1 MNPQVKNIPETM
13 DFIVPEAMG
22 LLEFLI
28 RVYPN
33 LSRNNVKSLLSRKQV
48 ALNGRPTTAF
58 DAPLQKGD
66 KVTVSRYGAKQAK
79 PLPFKILFEDDEFVA
94 IDKPSGLLSVSDDRE
109 TDYTAFHLTYTFLKD
124 QNIKTR
130 LYLVHRI
137 DKDTSGILLF
147 SKNPEVRDALQ
158 ERWNELVTQRGYFA
172 IVEGRLSK
180 KEDTLKS
187 FLRETST
194 RLVFVDHED
203 EGGKEA
209 ITHYRVMAENEEFSL
224 LDISIETGRKNQ
236 IRAQF
241 HDIGHDIIG
250 DDKYHAKKDPLERLG
265 LHAYSLEFKHPFS
278 GQTKKFYAPIPKT
291 FKNLFPEGK
300 PAKKE

>member
-1 MNPQVKNIPETM
+1 MNLAKKNIPETR
-13 DFIVPEAMG
+13 DFVAKEPMG

-28 RVYPN
+28 TQYPN

-48 ALNGRPTTAF
+48 SLNGRPTTAF
-58 DAPLQKGD
+58 DAPLVKGD
-66 KVTVSRYGAKQAK
+66 KVTVSRYGAREAK
-79 PLPFKILFEDDEFVA
+79 PLPFKIVYEDDEFVA

-109 TDYTAFHLTYTFLKD
+109 TEYTAFNLTYTFLKSL
-124 QNIKTR
+124 NIKTR
-130 LYLVHRI
+130 LYVVHRI
-137 DKDTSGILLF
+137 DKDTSGLLIF

-158 ERWNELVTQRGYFA
+158 EHWNDLVTRRGYFA

-180 KEDTLKS
+180 KDDTLKAN
-187 FLRETST
+187 LRETST

-209 ITHYRVMAENEEFSL
+209 ITHYHVMGENDEFSL
-224 LDISIETGRKNQ
+224 LDVSIETGRKNQ

-241 HDIGHDIIG
+241 HDFGHDIIG
-250 DDKYHAKKDPLERLG
+250 DDKYHAKKDPLNRLG

-278 GQTKKFYAPIPKT
+278 GHIKKFYAPIPKT
-291 FKNLFPEGK
+291 FKTLFPETK
-300 PAKKE
+300 SAKKE

>member
-1 MNPQVKNIPETM
+1 MNLAKKNIPESV
-13 DFIVPEAMG
+13 DFLVEETFG
-22 LLEFLI
+22 LLEFLFLK
-28 RVYPN
+28 YPN
-33 LSRNNVKSLLSRKQV
+33 LSRNNVKSLLARKQV
-48 ALNGRPTTAF
+48 SVNGRPTTAF
-58 DAPLQKGD
+58 DAPLKKGD
-66 KVTVSRYGAKQAK
+66 KVTVSRYGAREAK
-79 PLPFKILFEDDEFVA
+79 PLPFKIIYEDDEFVA

-109 TDYTAFHLTYTFLKD
+109 TEYTAFNLTYTFLKD

-147 SKNPEVRDALQ
+147 SKNAEVRDALQ
-158 ERWNELVTQRGYFA
+158 EKWNDLVTRRGYFA

-180 KEDTLKS
+180 KEDTLTS

-209 ITHYRVMAENEEFSL
+209 ITHYRVLGETEEFSL
-224 LDISIETGRKNQ
+224 LDVSIETGRKNQ

-241 HDIGHDIIG
+241 HDLGHDIVG
-250 DDKYHAKKDPLERLG
+250 DDKYHAKKDPLKRLG

-291 FKNLFPEGK
+291 FKVLFPENK
-300 PAKKE
+300 ALKKE

>member
-1 MNPQVKNIPETM
+1 MNSVNRSIPESR
-13 DFIVPEAMG
+13 DFTAKEAMG

-28 RVYPN
+28 IQYPN
-33 LSRNNVKSLLSRKQV
+33 LSRNNVKSLLARKQV
-48 ALNGRPTTAF
+48 SLNGRPTTAF
-58 DAPLQKGD
+58 DAPLAPGD
-66 KVTVSRYGAKQAK
+66 KVTVSRYGARDAK
-79 PLPFKILFEDDEFVA
+79 PLPFKIISEDDEFVA
-94 IDKPSGLLSVSDDRE
+94 IDKPSGLLSVSDDHE
-109 TDYTAFHLTYTFLKD
+109 TEYTAFNLTYTFLKD

-130 LYLVHRI
+130 LYMLHRI
-137 DKDTSGILLF
+137 DKDSSGLLVF
-147 SKNPEVRDALQ
+147 SKNSEVRDALQ
-158 ERWNELVTQRGYFA
+158 EKWNDLVTRRGYFA

-241 HDIGHDIIG
+241 HDLGHDIVG

-278 GQTKKFYAPIPKT
+278 GQTKKFYAPIPKL
-291 FKNLFPEGK
+291 FKNLFPEM
-300 PAKKE
+300 KKANKE